1 MTRDLAIGHRTVR
14 ISKILCVARNYADHA
29 KEMGTPVPNQP
40 IFFLKPTTALLLG
53 GGTILIPPES
63 IRVEVETEL
72 AVILNEG
79 GRDISSASAMDHV
92 AGYSVLFDI
101 TARDLQAKAR
111 EEASPWTA
119 AKGFHTS
126 APASDAVLA
135 APDLARHRPPVRI
148 RM

>member
-1 MTRDLAIGHRTVR
+1 MIRDLAIGHRTVR

-63 IRVEVETEL
+63 MRVEVETEL

-79 GRDISSASAMDHV
+79 GRELGLDRKSTRLNSSHV
-92 AGYSVLFDI
+92 AISYAVFCLKKKTNTQYLPTPGSL
-101 TARDLQAKAR
+101 T
-111 EEASPWTA
+111 
-119 AKGFHTS
+119 TS
-126 APASDAVLA
+126 GLA
-135 APDLARHRPPVRI
+135 GRHGH
-148 RM
+148 MC